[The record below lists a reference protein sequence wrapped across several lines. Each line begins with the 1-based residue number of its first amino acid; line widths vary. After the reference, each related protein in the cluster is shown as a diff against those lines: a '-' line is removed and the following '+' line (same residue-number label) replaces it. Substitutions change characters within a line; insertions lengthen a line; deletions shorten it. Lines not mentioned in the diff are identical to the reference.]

1 MIPHVI
7 KNVTTRKRI
16 RAGAGILFEEG
27 EIVRL
32 GIATAPEIGCF
43 WTCITLCGRLYVDVN
58 QARSGWLLH
67 TTAACAP
74 GLGTMN
80 LIRRKTI

>member
-1 MIPHVI
+1 MSPHVI

-16 RAGAGILFEEG
+16 RARAGILFEEG

-43 WTCITLCGRLYVDVN
+43 WTCITLCGRLYVDVD
-58 QARSGWLLH
+58 QARSVRLLH
-67 TTAACAP
+67 PMTACAP
-74 GLGTMN
+74 DWAL
-80 LIRRKTI
+80 